1 MPLGLPRRGDRF
13 AGFWSGLSVFPRWSA
28 VMLPAMQVGRL
39 LDGLRAVWTR
49 NAGSRPIS
57 EWSPTSLEMAS
68 QER

>member
-1 MPLGLPRRGDRF
+1 
-13 AGFWSGLSVFPRWSA
+13 
-28 VMLPAMQVGRL
+28 MLPAMQVGRL